1 MNGFNPSDGDDQI
14 LECQKRTNMFYNTQ
28 SPSDHLPPPPGA
40 GVGGGDGDGPVLQP
54 PDGLSDDLGPGP
66 GPSPSMDGVTQRF
79 ATEEE
84 AGAFVLYGLTGAR
97 LRVAK
102 RMLKRAFEEAN
113 ASDEPEEWIDYD
125 NLSLSDL
132 GEEDYEKEE
141 GGIGA
146 LKLTNEGQPWF
157 TDKLSIM
164 RRQKAREYT
173 KRGKSAKYM
182 KLDKEYKT
190 EMRKAKRAYLDKLE
204 KVKPPEEEGDVS
216 KCFEVE
222 TDNLESHEVL
232 ESSAVRRVNLESS
245 QQETIVDSSD
255 EVETELTIKSIE
267 SVK

>member
-1 MNGFNPSDGDDQI
+1 MNGFNPSDDQI
-14 LECQKRTNMFYNTQ
+14 LECQKRTNMFYNTHP
-28 SPSDHLPPPPGA
+28 PSDPPPPDA

-54 PDGLSDDLGPGP
+54 PGGLSDDLCPGP

-113 ASDEPEEWIDYD
+113 VSDEPEEWIDYD

-132 GEEDYEKEE
+132 GEDDYEKEE

-204 KVKPPEEEGDVS
+204 KAKPPEEEGEVS

-222 TDNLESHEVL
+222 TDNLESHDVL

>member
-1 MNGFNPSDGDDQI
+1 MSGFNPSDGDDQI
-14 LECQKRTNMFYNTQ
+14 LECQNRTNIFYNTHP
-28 SPSDHLPPPPGA
+28 PSDPLPPGA
-40 GVGGGDGDGPVLQP
+40 GVDGGDGDGPVLQP
-54 PDGLSDDLGPGP
+54 PDGLSDDLCPGP
-66 GPSPSMDGVTQRF
+66 GPSPMDGVTQRF

-97 LRVAK
+97 FRVAK

-164 RRQKAREYT
+164 RRQKTREYT
-173 KRGKSAKYM
+173 KRGKSAKYL

-190 EMRKAKRAYLDKLE
+190 EMRKAKKAYLDKLE
-204 KVKPPEEEGDVS
+204 KAKPPEEEGEVS
-216 KCFEVE
+216 KSSEEE

-232 ESSAVRRVNLESS
+232 ESSAVKRVKLESS
-245 QQETIVDSSD
+245 QQETIGDSSD